1 MANASSSS
9 RSTSTGGLNRSA
21 LRNTGATAARPPE
34 AAPRPPA
41 VPAARRESPPESDFV
56 YFLKAVGWMSGGLL
70 GAIVLYALVW
80 LMHDSMATGAAL
92 AEAKQQRSTLVCQSG
107 HMSHGDGSLHDMVFA
122 ESFFVCDDWKT
133 LQAIQESEQK
143 AGSPQMKATQTH

>member
-1 MANASSSS
+1 MATHPSP
-9 RSTSTGGLNRSA
+9 STSTGGINRSA
-21 LRNTGATAARPPE
+21 LRNASATAARPPE

-41 VPAARRESPPESDFV
+41 APAAAQRESPPESDFI
-56 YFLKAVGWMSGGLL
+56 YFLKAVGWMSGGLV

-92 AEAKQQRSTLVCQSG
+92 AEAKQQRGTLVCQSG
-107 HMSHGDGSLHDMVFA
+107 HMSHGDGSLHDLVFA

-133 LQAIQESEQK
+133 LQTIQEEEQK
-143 AGSPQMKATQTH
+143 AGSPQMKATQAP

>member
-1 MANASSSS
+1 MPTTSPPS
-9 RSTSTGGLNRSA
+9 STSTGGINRSA
-21 LRNTGATAARPPE
+21 LRQAAAT
-34 AAPRPPA
+34 APRPVEAASRPTIA
-41 VPAARRESPPESDFV
+41 PSARREPPPESDFV

-92 AEAKQQRSTLVCQSG
+92 AEAKQQRGTLVCQSG

-122 ESFFVCDDWKT
+122 ESYFVCDDWKT
-133 LQAIQESEQK
+133 LQAIQEEETR
-143 AGSPQMKATQTH
+143 AGSPAMKATQTH